1 MSRKGGRGGGRWVHP
16 KGANSMAVSG
26 LGFREALV
34 GTGWAVSLLLSMI
47 GLRKPSSNS
56 PCRVSISSIKV
67 C

>member
-1 MSRKGGRGGGRWVHP
+1 VGGYTQ

-34 GTGWAVSLLLSMI
+34 GTGHGWAVSLLLSMI

-67 C
+67 W